1 MAAQNLS
8 IHPWQ
13 GMGLVKRDLGAAPSC
28 WMLPHQR
35 WPWRFFEGFTHGK
48 SGFWWDGPPVLL
60 LWGVLGDCGSPF
72 PGFFVPQPLE
82 ATETLCSQ
90 LIYSGRTFGHT
101 LAPKNLKRANPQRQ
115 QNWGKQGREGLS
127 LSSAGVSRAS
137 PTPGPHREQGHF
149 PQIWSSHSAA
159 QTCAEHRQE
168 FRVSY
173 PRLNI
178 PEDRE
183 MLPYMQILPGLTGI
197 L

>member
-1 MAAQNLS
+1 MQHLPAGCSPISDGLGDFLRALPMGRVAS
-8 IHPWQ
+8 G
-13 GMGLVKRDLGAAPSC
+13 GMD
-28 WMLPHQR
+28 
-35 WPWRFFEGFTHGK
+35 
-48 SGFWWDGPPVLL
+48 PPVLL